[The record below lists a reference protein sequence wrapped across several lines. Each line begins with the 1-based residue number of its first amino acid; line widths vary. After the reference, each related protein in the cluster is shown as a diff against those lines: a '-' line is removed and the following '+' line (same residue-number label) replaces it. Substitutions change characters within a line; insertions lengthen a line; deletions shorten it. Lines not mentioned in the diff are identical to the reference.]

1 MSSLEIVLAAAMLVG
16 LVGIVIPVIPGLGV
30 IMGAGLVWA
39 LVGGQ
44 GALGWAVAVVM
55 VVVGVAG
62 MVIASALPARRT
74 AAAGA
79 PWWILAVGAVGVVVG
94 FFVVPIVGALLGGPV
109 AVFLAELVRL
119 RRLGPAWRST
129 AEALKGHAVGI
140 GVQLVAGVVMI
151 SLWAVAVL
159 AAGA

>member
-1 MSSLEIVLAAAMLVG
+1 MSSFEIAIAAAMLVG
-16 LVGIVIPVIPGLGV
+16 LVGTVLPIVPGLGL

-44 GALGWAVAVVM
+44 GALGWAVAIVM

-62 MVIASALPARRT
+62 MAIASALPARRT

-79 PWWILAVGAVGVVVG
+79 PWWILVVGAIGVVVG
-94 FFVVPIVGALLGGPV
+94 FFAMPVVGALLGGPV
-109 AVFLAELVRL
+109 AVFVAELIRL

-129 AEALKGHAVGI
+129 AEALKGQAVGI

-159 AAGA
+159 AG

>member
-1 MSSLEIVLAAAMLVG
+1 MSSLEIAIAVAMLVG
-16 LVGIVIPVIPGLGV
+16 LVGTVLPIIPGLGL

-44 GALGWAVAVVM
+44 GALGWVVAIVM

-62 MVIASALPARRT
+62 MAIANALPARRT

-94 FFVVPIVGALLGGPV
+94 FFLVPIVGALLGGPV
-109 AVFLAELVRL
+109 AVFVAELIRL

-129 AEALKGHAVGI
+129 AEALKGQAVGI

-151 SLWAVAVL
+151 SLWAIAVL
-159 AAGA
+159 AV